1 MSTPPTTAHENR
13 DEEVVESGD
22 GFPLGAMIGS
32 RYRILGHIG
41 RGGMG
46 EIYRALHVVLRREV
60 ALKVIARRWAK
71 RRVIRARFRAEVRRA
86 ASIIDDHVVQ
96 IYDAGALTD
105 GRPYLVMELLLG
117 DTLAA
122 RLEPRDALGLL
133 ETLEIALGIALGLR
147 AAHRQGIVH
156 RDVTPS
162 NVMLVPD
169 GDGWRPKLLDFGL
182 AVDLG
187 VRDDAPRLTA
197 PGARVGTALYM
208 APEQIACARV
218 SPRTDVYALGELTF
232 EMLVGW
238 PPFGGA
244 TAEAIYRRKR
254 EGRHPSFRT
263 VRPELGAEL
272 AGLLDACLARDPEDR
287 PDLERIIDQLV
298 IARAW
303 LRSSGRAAT

>member
-133 ETLEIALGIALGLR
+133 ETLEDADTI
-147 AAHRQGIVH
+147 
-156 RDVTPS
+156 
-162 NVMLVPD
+162 
-169 GDGWRPKLLDFGL
+169 LLAGEAGSHCL
-182 AVDLG
+182 ANT
-187 VRDDAPRLTA
+187 VRDIAASFSDPGYVKKMVLLTDATSPVPGFEAYQDAFVRDMTRL
-197 PGARVGTALYM
+197 GMRL
-208 APEQIACARV
+208 
-218 SPRTDVYALGELTF
+218 
-232 EMLVGW
+232 
-238 PPFGGA
+238 A
-244 TAEAIYRRKR
+244 T
-254 EGRHPSFRT
+254 T
-263 VRPELGAEL
+263 
-272 AGLLDACLARDPEDR
+272 RDF
-287 PDLERIIDQLV
+287 LN
-298 IARAW
+298 
-303 LRSSGRAAT
+303 

>member
-1 MSTPPTTAHENR
+1 MSTPPSTVHESP
-13 DEEVVESGD
+13 DDDASAD
-22 GFPLGAMIGS
+22 DFPLGAMVGS
-32 RYRILGHIG
+32 RYRIPGLLG

-46 EIYRALHVVLRREV
+46 DIYRALHVVLRREV
-60 ALKVIARRWAK
+60 ALKVIAKRWAQRK
-71 RRVIRARFRAEVRRA
+71 VIRARFRAEVRRA
-86 ASIIDDHVVQ
+86 ASILDDHVVQ

-133 ETLEIALGIALGLR
+133 ESLEIALGVALGLR
-147 AAHRQGIVH
+147 AAHRKGIVH

-162 NVMLVPD
+162 NIMLVPD
-169 GDGWRPKLLDFGL
+169 GEGWRAKIVDFGL

-187 VRDDAPRLTA
+187 VRDHAPRLTA

-208 APEQIACARV
+208 APEQITCGAITPA
-218 SPRTDVYALGELTF
+218 TDVYALGEISF

-238 PPFGGA
+238 PPFGAA

-254 EGRHPSFRT
+254 EGRFPPFRT
-263 VRPELGAEL
+263 IRPELGAEL
-272 AGLLDACLARDPEDR
+272 AAVLDACLARDPEAR
-287 PDLERIIDQLV
+287 PDLEHVIDQLV

-303 LRSSGRAAT
+303 LRSRGRTVT